1 MVTPAAL
8 WGDWLANGPV
18 LIFFIIALDVKSNLS
33 RMDWIFI
40 TSFFFCLLSGFS
52 IILSPSYTLALV
64 FLVIAMILFLPVLY
78 LPIYSMSSSNVYSV
92 LDTEDRLSMLG
103 VNLMRDSRFKLSVML
118 VLLFPLYPL
127 TYALAWS
134 GRIEPAVSVAV
145 FIFLSLLVKG
155 LFAAAILTT
164 HYDVLMATR
173 TAFAAMEEGIAS
185 ANETRR
191 TFLKYLFHEI
201 RNPLNSLSIGI
212 EVLGTSTLLSESE
225 AESLLMMKEASNMI
239 ANTLNDVL
247 SLQKIEEG

>member
-1 MVTPAAL
+1 
-8 WGDWLANGPV
+8 
-18 LIFFIIALDVKSNLS
+18 
-33 RMDWIFI
+33 
-40 TSFFFCLLSGFS
+40 
-52 IILSPSYTLALV
+52 
-64 FLVIAMILFLPVLY
+64 
-78 LPIYSMSSSNVYSV
+78 
-92 LDTEDRLSMLG
+92 MLG
-103 VNLMRDSRFKLSVML
+103 VNLMRDSRFKLSMML

-134 GRIEPAVSVAV
+134 GSIEPAVSVAV

-164 HYDVLMATR
+164 HYDVLMVTR